1 MCMLEG
7 AVVDI
12 GGIAMRYRVKKG
24 GYFPAHVVEV
34 VIPFAGAVSV
44 LRLINTSFAYL
55 DPIQGLT

>member
-12 GGIAMRYRVKKG
+12 GGIAMRYR

-44 LRLINTSFAYL
+44 FRLINTSFAYL